1 MQKPFFLYMSS
12 HTLSSSNLMLTR
24 LPFLVQS
31 KNMILILFGAQSWV
45 LWTTGNKFSTETIF
59 PRQPADCV
67 FKTGL
72 FMHMQQQCPL
82 LKKNEG
88 LLADTI
94 IAALRHLYGATHQPS
109 TA

>member
-1 MQKPFFLYMSS
+1 LKQFFLD
-12 HTLSSSNLMLTR
+12 NQLT
-24 LPFLVQS
+24 
-31 KNMILILFGAQSWV
+31 
-45 LWTTGNKFSTETIF
+45 
-59 PRQPADCV
+59 V

-72 FMHMQQQCPL
+72 FMHMKQQCPL

-94 IAALRHLYGATHQPS
+94 ITALRHLYGATHQPS